1 MDSPGLKDALCDNF
15 FLWCSMVFNIFDNI
29 QTLSLNNFFRKC
41 LRFAFSLSQSCHS
54 LGSYLLAKQ
63 LSIWILTNIFLFL
76 IGCLAPSDETSVRE
90 MQHLVGKVE
99 EMKQQR
105 AMLATQL
112 RESTCQDDITRQLVT
127 RTGESL
133 DTIFSQEMQKHQRYV
148 SINIKLSFHWV
159 LNIKLVF

>member
-1 MDSPGLKDALCDNF
+1 
-15 FLWCSMVFNIFDNI
+15 
-29 QTLSLNNFFRKC
+29 
-41 LRFAFSLSQSCHS
+41 
-54 LGSYLLAKQ
+54 
-63 LSIWILTNIFLFL
+63 
-76 IGCLAPSDETSVRE
+76 

-148 SINIKLSFHWV
+148 SIKIKLSFYGA
-159 LNIKLVF
+159 LNMKLEF

>member
-1 MDSPGLKDALCDNF
+1 
-15 FLWCSMVFNIFDNI
+15 
-29 QTLSLNNFFRKC
+29 
-41 LRFAFSLSQSCHS
+41 
-54 LGSYLLAKQ
+54 
-63 LSIWILTNIFLFL
+63 
-76 IGCLAPSDETSVRE
+76 

-133 DTIFSQEMQKHQRYV
+133 DAVFNQEMQKHQRYV
-148 SINIKLSFHWV
+148 STSTRLSFDKALSVKSVISVQKGLGVHAQTLFKV
-159 LNIKLVF
+159 IVAE

>member
-1 MDSPGLKDALCDNF
+1 
-15 FLWCSMVFNIFDNI
+15 
-29 QTLSLNNFFRKC
+29 
-41 LRFAFSLSQSCHS
+41 
-54 LGSYLLAKQ
+54 
-63 LSIWILTNIFLFL
+63 
-76 IGCLAPSDETSVRE
+76 

-148 SINIKLSFHWV
+148 STNIRLSFHKA
-159 LNIKLVF
+159 LNMKRLMFVQKGLGLRTQPPFKVIVAA

>member
-1 MDSPGLKDALCDNF
+1 
-15 FLWCSMVFNIFDNI
+15 
-29 QTLSLNNFFRKC
+29 
-41 LRFAFSLSQSCHS
+41 
-54 LGSYLLAKQ
+54 
-63 LSIWILTNIFLFL
+63 
-76 IGCLAPSDETSVRE
+76 

-133 DTIFSQEMQKHQRYV
+133 DAIFSQEMQKHQRYV
-148 SINIKLSFHWV
+148 STSIMLPFDKAMSVKFMMSVQKGLGLHI
-159 LNIKLVF
+159 